1 MQHSEIKNEVVAIL
15 AGAGGQFMSAYQI
28 CQHIKKDFEPLWD
41 RLVAEYPSANPATP
55 MGEGTGVKFS
65 PASLVAQALAGFARA
80 GSVKGLCHERLSC
93 EGVSF
98 SGTDPGYTGNVIGIW
113 AIKNS

>member
-1 MQHSEIKNEVVAIL
+1 MQHLEIKNEVVAIV
-15 AGAGGQFMSAYQI
+15 AGADGQFMSAYQI
-28 CQHIKKDFEPLWD
+28 CQHLKKDYKPLWD
-41 RLVAEYPSANPATP
+41 RLVAEYPSADPATP

-65 PASLVAQALAGFARA
+65 PATFVAQALAAFAKA
-80 GSVKGLCHERLSC
+80 GNVQGLRHERLFC

-98 SGTDPGYTGNVIGIW
+98 SGTDPGYTGHVIGIW

>member
-1 MQHSEIKNEVVAIL
+1 MQHLEIKKEIVGIL
-15 AGAGGQFMSAYQI
+15 AGAKGQFMSAYQV
-28 CQHIKKDFEPLWD
+28 CQRIEKDHKLLWD

-55 MGEGTGVKFS
+55 MGVGTGVKYS
-65 PASLVAQALAGFARA
+65 PATFVAQALAALA
-80 GSVKGLCHERLSC
+80 KANSVQGLRHEHLSC

-113 AIKNS
+113 AIK